1 MRDDEPVTRD
11 RGRWLGAV
19 LAAAWLVAVL
29 VLDLVTPSDA
39 VVLSVLYAIAPLIA
53 CSVLPT
59 VPTAGYAVAAV
70 GLAVASNS
78 WAGQWDTAQMWVRI
92 IDAGLVSAAAVAVAA
107 VRVRRE
113 RRLARVERIAE
124 VAQRTILP
132 VIPPRVGPVAT
143 GARYLSASEDTLVG
157 GDLFD
162 WFQAGQRICFLVGD
176 VRGKGLGAVEQA
188 ARVIRAFRQYA
199 ATGGDLAT
207 IAGQMSGYL
216 MPFLDDE
223 EFATA
228 ALVQLTDQGH
238 LTLVNCGHPP
248 PLLVPRDGE
257 PILVEA
263 PVGLPLG
270 LGIHYEPEMWPWSPG
285 DRLLLYTD
293 GLSEA
298 RDGDDE
304 FLPVPPLASVLR
316 APDLE
321 GALDGLL
328 GRVRTHVP
336 AGHLADDLAVL
347 LLENTGLEETA
358 RVDTRDRLVT
368 SSAPTR
374 ETQDRLTPGA

>member
-1 MRDDEPVTRD
+1 MSSRD
-11 RGRWLGAV
+11 RGRWIGASV
-19 LAAAWLVAVL
+19 AAVWLV
-29 VLDLVTPSDA
+29 
-39 VVLSVLYAIAPLIA
+39 VVLLVDVATASDTLALAVLYAISPLIA

-59 VPTAGYAVAAV
+59 GPTAGYAVAAV
-70 GLAVASNS
+70 VLAIGSNA
-78 WAGQWDTAQMWVRI
+78 WGGEWDTAQMWVRV
-92 IDAGLVSAAAVAVAA
+92 IDVTLVSAAAVSVAA

-132 VIPPRVGPVAT
+132 VIPARVGSVTT

-162 WFQAGQRICFLVGD
+162 WFRSEQRICFLVGD

-188 ARVIRAFRQYA
+188 ARVIRAFRQSA
-199 ATGGDLAT
+199 AAGGDLAA
-207 IAGQMSGYL
+207 IAAQMSSYL
-216 MPFLDDE
+216 MPFLDEE

-228 ALVQLTDQGH
+228 ALVQFTDQGH
-238 LTLVNCGHPP
+238 VTLVDCGHPP

-257 PILVEA
+257 PTFLEA

-270 LGIHYEPEMWPWSPG
+270 LGTDYEPATRQWSPG

-304 FLPVPPLASVLR
+304 FLPVLPLASVLR
-316 APDLE
+316 SADLE
-321 GALDGLL
+321 DALDELL
-328 GRVRTHVP
+328 DEVRGHVP
-336 AGHLADDLAVL
+336 GARFADDLAVL
-347 LLENTGLEETA
+347 LLEYTGVEEEA
-358 RVDTRDRLVT
+358 PADTRDGWVLG
-368 SSAPTR
+368 SAPRRRAR
-374 ETQDRLTPGA
+374 EHLTQGT